1 MKKGLVGLL
10 LAVTLGLASCDND
23 DSASVSGSNS
33 GSSVSTSVDPS
44 ASTGSSSISAPVGA
58 TEWDANAK
66 SIMNEVIGEELP
78 FVALKD
84 DYVCSKETDETGD
97 YVQIYDEDSVNHL
110 TNYGDTLVSN
120 GYTYYSE
127 STENGITDYFYVKDD
142 IVVQYV
148 FAASEG
154 NTIFAWVETPTAQ
167 TTDTAWPSDLS
178 ALMVNLLQE
187 ELPFVALADNYDYES
202 NQIYIYDNSN
212 VNYLVTYGATL
223 EANGYE
229 LVYNDESNGYP
240 IYEYV
245 KNINSNTMIVVDFDY
260 YPGDE
265 YTYPCNEI
273 AARLSHLTTE
283 WPNEAIAEIIASE
296 NRTMIPEF
304 GALTTYEYYC
314 ATDAITIVGDVDDK
328 NIGTGYT
335 DCAKENGLLVGL
347 DIDWNLFEYYEYLY
361 DWEENFAVTMSSSF
375 EENATS
381 GYFSIT
387 ISKSEKTYD
396 SLESAFPA
404 DAIITFLGDV
414 TTEIPSF
421 AIAEGNT
428 YKVINE
434 EADEFGTPAS
444 LSILAIDNGTIGTDS
459 LEDTYKTT
467 VTNAGYTV
475 DDGQYEDYGY
485 IATSADNKVGL
496 TFYTESGVFYLY
508 ISLVTE

>member
-10 LAVTLGLASCDND
+10 LTMTLGLAGCDND
-23 DSASVSGSNS
+23 NS
-33 GSSVSTSVDPS
+33 GSTSTPAGGAWSES
-44 ASTGSSSISAPVGA
+44 AK
-58 TEWDANAK
+58 N
-66 SIMNEVIGEELP
+66 IMKEVIGEELP
-78 FVALKD
+78 FVELKA
-84 DYVCSKETDETGD
+84 DYACTKETDDSGD
-97 YVQIYDEDSVNHL
+97 YVQICDNDSVNHL
-110 TNYGDTLVSN
+110 VNYGDILTSS
-120 GYTYYSE
+120 GYTYDSE
-127 STENGITDYFYVKDD
+127 SADENVTNYFYVKDD

-178 ALMVNLLQE
+178 ALMNTLLNE
-187 ELPFVALADNYDYES
+187 ELPFVALAENYEYES
-202 NQIYIYDNSN
+202 NQIYIYDTSN

-223 EANGYE
+223 EANGYV
-229 LVYNDESNGYP
+229 LAYNDESNGYP

-245 KNINSNTMIVVDFDY
+245 KEINTNTMIVVDFDY

-273 AARLSHLTTE
+273 AARLSHLTNE
-283 WPNEAIAEIIASE
+283 WPNEAIAKIITSE

-304 GALTTYEYYC
+304 GAASGYEYYC
-314 ATDAITIVGDVDDK
+314 ATDAITIVGDVYDK
-328 NIGTGYT
+328 DIETGYA
-335 DCAKENGLLVGL
+335 DCAKENGLLVGF

-361 DWEENFAVTMSSSF
+361 DWEENFAVTISSSF
-375 EENATS
+375 EDNETR

-396 SLESAFPA
+396 SLESAFPTETIA
-404 DAIITFLGDV
+404 TFLGEV
-414 TTEIPSF
+414 TTEVPSF

-428 YKVINE
+428 YKVTNE
-434 EADEFGTPAS
+434 EADELFGTPAS
-444 LSILAIDNGTIGTDS
+444 LSILAIDNGVVGTDS

-475 DDGQYEDYGY
+475 DDSQYEDYGY
-485 IATSADNKVGL
+485 IATSADKKVSL
-496 TFYTESGVFYLY
+496 NFYTENGVFYLY
-508 ISLVTE
+508 ISLAE